1 MGGQFSSVT
10 PLLYLD
16 IGSFMR
22 FYSQM
27 SLSLEEH
34 LLVAGL
40 NVMVRISLNACM
52 LIIRDADVLLLFPLA
67 PSSVT
72 VMNKRTCML

>member
-1 MGGQFSSVT
+1 
-10 PLLYLD
+10 
-16 IGSFMR
+16 
-22 FYSQM
+22 M

-67 PSSVT
+67 PFSVT
-72 VMNKRTCML
+72 VMPKRTWILGSERDRLPFYTQSLSSDRP